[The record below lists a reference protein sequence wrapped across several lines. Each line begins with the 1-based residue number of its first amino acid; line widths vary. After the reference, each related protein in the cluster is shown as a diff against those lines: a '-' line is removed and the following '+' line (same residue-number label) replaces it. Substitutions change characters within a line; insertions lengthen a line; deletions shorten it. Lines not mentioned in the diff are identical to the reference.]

1 MPQIHVDPEK
11 CNRCGACV
19 AVCNSAKV
27 FVQTDQAVRAADIEN
42 CWLCG
47 HCVAVCPTDAIEHS
61 RFALDD
67 CPQVA
72 SDALPSVGSL
82 TTAFRARR
90 STRMYKRKPVPR
102 EVVSSLIDAARWVPS
117 ANNAQSVDWLI
128 FDDPD
133 RIAALSRETVA
144 AFDHQLQQ
152 ESRQT
157 SPADD
162 EIEDIKRL
170 VQQQDQGR
178 DPIFFKA
185 PVLLLAHVPVEN
197 IFGRDDATYAVY
209 NLILAAERIGL
220 GSCLIGYFIM
230 AIDSSRSLKY
240 QLNLPPGR
248 RLEVA
253 LIIGYPQFKFR
264 RAVPRRSM
272 EIIWNPM
279 PK

>member
-1 MPQIHVDPEK
+1 MLEITVDPEK

-19 AVCNSAKV
+19 AVCNAAGV

-42 CWLCG
+42 CWFCG

-61 RFALDD
+61 HFAVDD

-72 SDALPSVGSL
+72 ADALPSVDSL
-82 TTAFRARR
+82 TAAFRARR
-90 STRMYKRKPVPR
+90 STRMFKRKPVPR
-102 EVVSSLIDAARWVPS
+102 EVIRSLMDVARWVPS

-133 RIAALSRETVA
+133 RIAALSRESVA
-144 AFDHQLQQ
+144 AFARQLQQ
-152 ESRQT
+152 DPGQT
-157 SPADD
+157 SLADD

-170 VQQQDQGR
+170 VQQQNQGT

-185 PVLLLAHVPVEN
+185 PVLLLAHVPTEN
-197 IFGRDDATYAVY
+197 LFGRDDATYAVY
-209 NLILAAERIGL
+209 NLILAAERMDL

-230 AIDSSRSLKY
+230 ALDSSRTLKR
-240 QLNLPPGR
+240 QLTLPPGR

-253 LIIGYPQFKFR
+253 LVIGYPQFKFR
-264 RAVPRRSM
+264 RAVPRRPM

-279 PK
+279 PD